1 MSETHSNDETLFL
14 DIVAFLVDL
23 TEPSHHQPPLPGLAS
38 PQGTACPRSL
48 DPLYSN
54 YYMKL
59 VKDLT
64 DSNTRV
70 VPDIRPFYI
79 RYPAGYPVSFAGKN
93 SFDK

>member
-70 VPDIRPFYI
+70 VPDIRHFL
-79 RYPAGYPVSFAGKN
+79 YPVSGRISGFIRRK
-93 SFDK
+93 K